1 MKLLDFPKLRQT
13 YEYDCGANALQA
25 VLAYY
30 GIELSEEILMKDA
43 KTNPKKGTTI
53 KGILKTLDEFKLKY
67 ESKRMTIKDI
77 QNYLDKKIPVLILL
91 SAYNEFH
98 WVVAIGYDKNKIFF
112 DDPSSFERTFLED
125 KELEKKWHA
134 KEGKKEIYNHGIAV
148 FGKKPVYDSK
158 KIIHMG

>member
-1 MKLLDFPKLRQT
+1 MKILDFPKLRQT

-43 KTNPKKGTTI
+43 KTNSKKGTAI

-67 ESKRMTIKDI
+67 DSKSMTIKEL
-77 QNYLDKKIPVLILL
+77 QNYI
-91 SAYNEFH
+91 
-98 WVVAIGYDKNKIFF
+98 DKNKIFF
-112 DDPSSFERTFLED
+112 DDPHSFERTFLED
-125 KELEKKWHA
+125 KELKIKWHA
-134 KEGKKEIYNHGIAV
+134 KEGNKDITNHGIAV